1 MASLRRCHLY
11 FLNKKQLTN
20 VNTMVYYLY
29 GYYQGDGKVDTNLSI
44 EQFNSK
50 IKRIIITEEEIQAA
64 IKKAGKQISDS
75 YDGRPIL
82 LVSILNGAFVFMADL
97 CRAITVPCEIGFM
110 CAKSY
115 YNGTVSSGVVKIT
128 MDLQQDISNYHVIIV
143 EDIIDTGRTLND
155 VVKLLNSRNP
165 LSLRVITLLDKP
177 SRRIV
182 DFKADI
188 SLFTI
193 PDYFVI
199 GYGLDCGEYY
209 RNLPYIA
216 EYNNCEG

>member
-1 MASLRRCHLY
+1 MAEI
-11 FLNKKQLTN
+11 K
-20 VNTMVYYLY
+20 TME
-29 GYYQGDGKVDTNLSI
+29 D
-44 EQFNSK
+44 FNSK
-50 IKRIIITEEEIQAA
+50 IKRVVITKEQIDEA
-64 IKKAGKQISDS
+64 IAKVGKQIDDM

-82 LVSILNGAFVFMADL
+82 LVCILKGSFVFLADL
-97 CRAITVPCEIGFM
+97 CRAISVPCVVDFM

-115 YNGTVSSGVVKIT
+115 YEGTSSSGKVQIV
-128 MDLQQDISNYHVIIV
+128 MDLAQDISKYNVIIV

-155 VVKLLNSRNP
+155 ICEMLKQRNP
-165 LSLRVITLLDKP
+165 LSLKVVTLLDKP
-177 SRRIV
+177 SRRVV

-216 EYNNCEG
+216 EYKE

>member
-1 MASLRRCHLY
+1 MR
-11 FLNKKQLTN
+11 T
-20 VNTMVYYLY
+20 
-29 GYYQGDGKVDTNLSI
+29 I
-44 EQFNSK
+44 EEFNSK
-50 IKRIIITEEEIQAA
+50 IKSVIVSKEEIDAA
-64 IKKAGKQISDS
+64 IKKAGEQISNL
-75 YDGRPIL
+75 YDGHPIL
-82 LVSILNGAFVFMADL
+82 LVSILKGAFVFMADL

-115 YNGTVSSGVVKIT
+115 YNNTVSSGVVKIT
-128 MDLQQDISNYHVIIV
+128 MDLEQDISKYHVIIV

-155 VVKLLNSRNP
+155 VVELLKTRNP
-165 LSLRVITLLDKP
+165 LSLRIVTLLDKP
-177 SRRIV
+177 SRRKV
-182 DFKADI
+182 DLKADI

-216 EYNNCEG
+216 EYDEKGK

>member
-1 MASLRRCHLY
+1 MNNINY
-11 FLNKKQLTN
+11 P
-20 VNTMVYYLY
+20 
-29 GYYQGDGKVDTNLSI
+29 
-44 EQFNSK
+44 EQFNK
-50 IKRIIITEEEIQAA
+50 HIKRVIISKEEIDAKIQEV
-64 IKKAGKQISDS
+64 GKQISDS

-82 LVSILNGAFVFMADL
+82 LVSILKGAFVFMADL
-97 CRAITVPCEIGFM
+97 CRAISVPCEIGFM

-115 YNGTVSSGVVKIT
+115 YSGTVSSGAVKIT
-128 MDLQQDISNYHVIIV
+128 MDLEQDISKYHVIIV

-155 VVKLLNSRNP
+155 GVKLLKARNP

-177 SRRIV
+177 SRRLV
-182 DFKADI
+182 EFKADI

-199 GYGLDCGEYY
+199 GYGLDCAEQY

-216 EYNNCEG
+216 EYQEQE